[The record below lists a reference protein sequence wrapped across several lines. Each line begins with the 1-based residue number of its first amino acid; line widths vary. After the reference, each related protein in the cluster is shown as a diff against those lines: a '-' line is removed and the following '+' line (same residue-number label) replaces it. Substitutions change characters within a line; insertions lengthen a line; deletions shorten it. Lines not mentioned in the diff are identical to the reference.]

1 MKQFGVSRPTVG
13 RALLDLQNEGLIE
26 RRAGSG
32 TYVKSGAPAQAA
44 ASTRQLG
51 LLIPGLDTTEIFQ
64 LICGELAS
72 LARVHE
78 YSLLWGGSTH
88 PRHDTDASLEHAEEL
103 CQQFIERKVSGVFF
117 APYELMPEQEQ
128 ANRRLAVSLRQA
140 GIPVVLIDRD
150 LAGIAGPSCH
160 RHRPHRCRRLFLRD
174 FRGVDGSGL

>member
-1 MKQFGVSRPTVG
+1 MGYQPVPTSSREPIRPRITARPTVG
-13 RALLDLQNEGLIE
+13 RALLDLQQEGLIE

-32 TYVKSGAPAQAA
+32 TYVKGGAPAQAA

-78 YSLLWGGSTH
+78 YSVLWGGSTH
-88 PRHDTDASLEHAEEL
+88 PRQDTDASLEHAEEL

-117 APYELMPEQEQ
+117 APYELMPVGSDL
-128 ANRRLAVSLRQA
+128 RLSMLRPA
-140 GIPVVLIDRD
+140 
-150 LAGIAGPSCH
+150 
-160 RHRPHRCRRLFLRD
+160 
-174 FRGVDGSGL
+174 